1 MSIGGLSCAEEIKFG
16 SLVQWF
22 QCHQSSKEKWLE
34 TETSAGHHGDDTAS
48 PDPEVG
54 IGIEVPAAAVSW
66 GNEFGVEKVSYH
78 PVHRG
83 RPC

>member
-1 MSIGGLSCAEEIKFG
+1 MSIGGLSRAEEIKFG

-54 IGIEVPAAAVSW
+54 IGIAVGPSCCSQL
-66 GNEFGVEKVSYH
+66 GQ
-78 PVHRG
+78 
-83 RPC
+83 